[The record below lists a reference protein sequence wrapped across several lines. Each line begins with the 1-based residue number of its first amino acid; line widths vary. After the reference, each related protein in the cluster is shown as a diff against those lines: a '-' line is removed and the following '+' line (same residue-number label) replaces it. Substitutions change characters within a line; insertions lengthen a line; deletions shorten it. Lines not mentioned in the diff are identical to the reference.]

1 VGRLKVEI
9 EDNSKNESK
18 VKTPVSQLSQSE
30 ATLLQQEIHQIIKMG
45 PYRRNSEDFEDAKDD
60 ESQRL
65 A

>member
-1 VGRLKVEI
+1 MGRLKVEI

-30 ATLLQQEIHQIIKMG
+30 ATLLQQEIHQIIKTG